1 MFRILYIVSDLRFCG
16 PNKEVFDIIK
26 NLNRDKFEPVVL
38 TISQNP
44 KDSMVKNLQE
54 IGVTVKSLSL
64 SRFMTFLQGK
74 SYFQKALEQIKPDLI
89 HSQNLRPDLLTSKTS
104 YNVPKI
110 CTIRDFPQIQYR
122 LEYGHI
128 QGRIGALLHI
138 SSIRKLD
145 KIIAVSNA
153 VRTNL
158 SDNFSLNNVEVIRNG
173 IDGSFYSPV
182 DTAQKIKLRNNLA
195 LPESGKIWICSG
207 YISNRKNPLALILA
221 WRKVFGNSNSNHLVF
236 IGDGPLQEFCRQMS
250 MQTQNI
256 HLVGRVKNVVD
267 YLNASDYYISA
278 SKAEGFPNAVLEA
291 MGCGLP
297 VVLSA
302 ISPHQEI
309 IQINPAVGK
318 LFGLES
324 EEELT
329 KAIQVMLDSNYLEA
343 SVACVEMIRDNL
355 NTHRMSQQYQDV
367 YNDLIAYKQKHS
379 N

>member
-122 LEYGHI
+122 LEYGQI

-158 SDNFSLNNVEVIRNG
+158 SNNFSLSNLEVIRNG
-173 IDGSFYSPV
+173 VDVSFYSPV
-182 DTAQKIKLRNNLA
+182 NTSQKMKLRTNLA

-207 YISNRKNPLALILA
+207 YLSHRKNPLALILA
-221 WRKVFGNSNSNHLVF
+221 WRKIFGNSNSNHLVF

-250 MQTQNI
+250 IQTQNI
-256 HLVGRVKNVVD
+256 HLVGRVKNVAD

-278 SKAEGFPNAVLEA
+278 SKAEGFPNSVLEA
-291 MGCGLP
+291 MACGLP
-297 VVLSA
+297 VVLSS

-309 IQINPAVGK
+309 VQINPAVGK

-324 EEELT
+324 KEELT
-329 KAIQVMLDSNYLEA
+329 TAIQVMLDSNYLEA
-343 SVACVEMIRDNL
+343 SVACIELIRDNL
-355 NTHRMSQQYQDV
+355 NAHKTSQQYQDV

>member
-44 KDSMVKNLQE
+44 KDSMVKNFQE

-74 SYFQKALEQIKPDLI
+74 SYFNKALEQIKPDLI
-89 HSQNLRPDLLTSKTS
+89 HSQNLRPDLLTSKTF
-104 YNVPKI
+104 YDVPKI
-110 CTIRDFPQIQYR
+110 CTIRGIFPYHYKIDHGQLLGEFMTFLHMNSIHR
-122 LEYGHI
+122 LD
-128 QGRIGALLHI
+128 RV
-138 SSIRKLD
+138 
-145 KIIAVSNA
+145 IAVSHA
-153 VRTNL
+153 VEENL
-158 SDNFSLNNVEVIRNG
+158 CENFSLRNVEVIRNG
-173 IDGSFYSPV
+173 VDTSFYSPV
-182 DTAQKIKLRNNLA
+182 PKSQKMKLRNHLS
-195 LPESGKIWICSG
+195 LPESGKIWISSG
-207 YISNRKNPLALILA
+207 YLSSRKNPLALISA
-221 WRKVFGNSNSNHLVF
+221 WKKLFGNSNSNHLVF
-236 IGDGPLQEFCRQMS
+236 IGDGPLQEFCRQAS

-302 ISPHQEI
+302 ISPHKEI

-324 EEELT
+324 EEKLT
-329 KAIQVMLDSNYLEA
+329 TAIQVMLDSNYLEA
-343 SVACVEMIRDNL
+343 SVACTEMIRDNL
-355 NTHRMSQQYQDV
+355 NTHRMSQQYQDI
-367 YNDLIAYKQKHS
+367 YDSLMLS
-379 N
+379 M

>member
-44 KDSMVKNLQE
+44 KDSMVKNFQE
-54 IGVTVKSLSL
+54 IGVTVKSLYL

-74 SYFQKALEQIKPDLI
+74 SYFQNALEQIKPDII
-89 HSQNLRPDLLTSKTS
+89 HTQNLRPDLLTSKTF
-104 YNVPKI
+104 YDVPKI
-110 CTIRDFPQIQYR
+110 CTIRGIFPQHYKIDHGR
-122 LEYGHI
+122 LLGEFMTF
-128 QGRIGALLHI
+128 LHMN
-138 SSIRKLD
+138 SIRRLD
-145 KIIAVSNA
+145 KVIAVSHA
-153 VRTNL
+153 VGKNL
-158 SDNFSLNNVEVIRNG
+158 CETFSLPNVEVIRNG
-173 IDGSFYSPV
+173 V
-182 DTAQKIKLRNNLA
+182 DTSLYLPVTKSQKMKLRNNLA
-195 LPESGKIWICSG
+195 LPESAKVWISSG
-207 YISNRKNPLALILA
+207 HLSSRKNPLALILA

-236 IGDGPLQEFCRQMS
+236 IGNGPLQESCRQMC

-256 HLVGRVKNVVD
+256 HLVGHVKNVAD

-291 MGCGLP
+291 MACGLP

-318 LFGLES
+318 LFGLEG

-329 KAIQVMLDSNYLEA
+329 TAIQVMLDSNYLEA
-343 SVACVEMIRDNL
+343 SVACIELIRDNL
-355 NTHRMSQQYQDV
+355 NAHKTSQQYQDIYDGLLV
-367 YNDLIAYKQKHS
+367 GM
-379 N
+379 

>member
-89 HSQNLRPDLLTSKTS
+89 HSQNLRPDLLTSKTF
-104 YNVPKI
+104 YDVPKI
-110 CTIRDFPQIQYR
+110 CTIRGIFPQHYKIDHGQLLGEFMTFLHMNSIYR
-122 LEYGHI
+122 L
-128 QGRIGALLHI
+128 
-138 SSIRKLD
+138 D
-145 KIIAVSNA
+145 KVIAVSHA
-153 VRTNL
+153 VGKNL
-158 SDNFSLNNVEVIRNG
+158 CENFSLRNVEVIRNG
-173 IDGSFYSPV
+173 VDTSFYSPV
-182 DTAQKIKLRNNLA
+182 TKSQKMKLRNNLA
-195 LPESGKIWICSG
+195 LPESAKIWISSG
-207 YISNRKNPLALILA
+207 HLSSRKNPLALILA

-236 IGDGPLQEFCRQMS
+236 IGNGPLQESCRKMCIEA
-250 MQTQNI
+250 QNI
-256 HLVGRVKNVVD
+256 HLVGHIKNVVD

-291 MGCGLP
+291 MACGLP
-297 VVLSA
+297 VVLSS

-309 IQINPAVGK
+309 VQINPAVGK

-329 KAIQVMLDSNYLEA
+329 TAIQLMLDSNYLEA
-343 SVACVEMIRDNL
+343 SVACIELIRDNL
-355 NTHRMSQQYQDV
+355 NAHKTSQQYQDI
-367 YNDLIAYKQKHS
+367 YDGLMAAM
-379 N
+379 